1 MAVVFPVKTDKKA
14 PIVQKQSRGRPNAKK
29 QQQRKDDAARNSS
42 AALDTQQSR
51 CDPVRHSSYIP
62 SQDSTK
68 PCSTG
73 ISKRPVLQRSRSS
86 TSKSTYTQDDHGF
99 PLIKDNAALNTIN
112 HYKSYIPSIFHPYMS
127 RIQDVEPDGN
137 CGFRALAVSLRMSE
151 EQWPSIREY
160 LMLEMD
166 ENEAFWTNTFDSV
179 TPGVFRKL
187 RQSLDWFGVKT
198 APTSKWMEMPYAG
211 LLLAE
216 RYQVI
221 VHALSVN
228 GSCTIFP
235 IITGPRTFRC
245 NPHFVTI
252 VHVPQHFLS
261 AELQGDYPMPLPEY
275 HWNRF
280 RTPEASEWVHLY
292 SPRLERFR
300 QLVNIPANEIK
311 EPVIVD

>member
-1 MAVVFPVKTDKKA
+1 MYFNTDRKVPLRAVDIFWRKLDFLESTNDEEEPLDLQQNLVQVFQEIKKKPTVVQKSLLSKIVAVVFPVKTDKKA

-86 TSKSTYTQDDHGF
+86 TSKSLDTQHDHGF

-179 TPGVFRKL
+179 SPGVFRKL
-187 RQSLDWFGVKT
+187 RHSLD
-198 APTSKWMEMPYAG
+198 
-211 LLLAE
+211 
-216 RYQVI
+216 
-221 VHALSVN
+221 
-228 GSCTIFP
+228 
-235 IITGPRTFRC
+235 
-245 NPHFVTI
+245 
-252 VHVPQHFLS
+252 
-261 AELQGDYPMPLPEY
+261 
-275 HWNRF
+275 
-280 RTPEASEWVHLY
+280 
-292 SPRLERFR
+292 
-300 QLVNIPANEIK
+300 
-311 EPVIVD
+311 